1 MRVFG
6 CLAFATN
13 NHPTSK
19 FDTRAKKSIF
29 LGYPSGQKAYKLYD
43 LTTHKI
49 FINRDVTF
57 LEHHF
62 PFHTLSPTT
71 PSDQLHVLP
80 TPHIADIDP
89 CHPTLGPHTF
99 PPTNPTFSPEHNF
112 TLSSQ
117 DDPISPATP
126 NPPANHP
133 SFSPTDPPISTA
145 DPTTS
150 SPAALTN
157 PEQPASLPLYTPPST
172 NPPVRVSQRSKQ
184 APVWQKDYV
193 LNHILMPRPASSS
206 SSSPILPKGTRYPL
220 CNFISYHRYSPSHLS
235 FLATVS
241 SSVEPSCFTDAA
253 ADPNWQQAMRSELA
267 ALTSNNTWTLTPLP
281 PGKQPIGCK
290 WVYKI
295 KHRSDG
301 SIERYKARLVAK
313 GYTQTE
319 GLIIMIL
326 SHPRPR

>member
-49 FINRDVTF
+49 FINRDVNF
-57 LEHHF
+57 FEHHF

-80 TPHIADIDP
+80 TPHIADLDP

-126 NPPANHP
+126 NPPANHS

-157 PEQPASLPLYTPPST
+157 PEQPASLPRSTPPLST
-172 NPPVRVSQRSKQ
+172 NPPVRVSERSKQ
-184 APVWQKDYV
+184 APIWQKDYV
-193 LNHILMPRPASSS
+193 LNHVLMPRPASSS
-206 SSSPILPKGTRYPL
+206 SSPPILPK
-220 CNFISYHRYSPSHLS
+220 
-235 FLATVS
+235 
-241 SSVEPSCFTDAA
+241 EAA
-253 ADPNWQQAMRSELA
+253 ADPNWQQAMRSELE

-281 PGKQPIGCK
+281 PG
-290 WVYKI
+290 
-295 KHRSDG
+295 
-301 SIERYKARLVAK
+301 
-313 GYTQTE
+313 QTTHW
-319 GLIIMIL
+319 L
-326 SHPRPR
+326 